1 MTTPPPLFA
10 RMSPVEPDDGDPAL
24 RLEELVRRSARRAP
38 NKEALRIGSLSVSY
52 GELIGTAERWAAV
65 LRTAHPAGTPQFIGV
80 LCDRTL
86 TGYTAVLAALCA
98 GAAVV
103 PFTPDT
109 PSGRLVRLLCD
120 QPLDALIVD
129 EAGAAKAKDVA
140 ALCSLPSLYAPESD
154 PTSLIS
160 GHVVPTGPE
169 GPNRTAYVMF
179 TSGSTGR
186 PKAVPVTHA
195 STCHFL
201 ACVCER
207 YGLTARDVFSQTFSL
222 TFDLA
227 FFDLFAAWS
236 SGGTLVYVH
245 SAALARVARV
255 VEREGL
261 TVWFSV
267 PGAIPLARRSGALAP
282 GSMPSL
288 RWSLFCGEPL
298 LAADAA
304 VWQRAASGS
313 VVENLYGPTELTIA
327 CTAYRWDP
335 ERTEEGAHGI
345 VPIGELFAGLEGI
358 LLAESDEP
366 APEQGEL
373 CVTGPQMFSGYLDP
387 MDDEGRFLHR
397 DGRRWYR
404 TGDLVRR
411 SGRAGLL
418 YLGRTDH
425 QIKIRGYRIEP
436 AEIEQHLRA
445 LPGVENAVV
454 VSLGEGAARGLVA
467 FCAGSD
473 LDSARLEGELRDE
486 LPAYMVPSRYV
497 VLDQLPVNERGKT
510 DREALAASL
519 SPVASAGP

>member
-1 MTTPPPLFA
+1 MG
-10 RMSPVEPDDGDPAL
+10 PVESGDGDPAL

-38 NKEALRIGSLSVSY
+38 GKEALRIGSLSVSY
-52 GELIGTAERWAAV
+52 GELIGMAESWAAV

-86 TGYTAVLAALCA
+86 TGYTGVLAGLCA

-103 PFTPDT
+103 PLASDAP
-109 PSGRLVRLLCD
+109 PGRLARLLRD

-129 EAGAAKAKDVA
+129 ETGAAKVKDVA
-140 ALCSLPSLYAPESD
+140 ALCPLPSLYAPECD
-154 PTSLIS
+154 PTALAS
-160 GHVVPTGPE
+160 GHVVRTVRE
-169 GPNRTAYVMF
+169 CPNEIAYVMF

-186 PKAVPVTHA
+186 PKGVPVTHA
-195 STCHFL
+195 SACHFV
-201 ACVCER
+201 AVVCER
-207 YGLTARDVFSQTFSL
+207 YGLTPRDVFSQTFSL

-236 SGGTLVYVH
+236 CGGTLVYVH
-245 SAALARVARV
+245 SAVLARVARV
-255 VEREGL
+255 VERERL

-267 PGAIPLARRSGALAP
+267 PGAIQLAQRSGALDP

-298 LAADAA
+298 LATDAA
-304 VWQRAASGS
+304 AWQRAASGS
-313 VVENLYGPTELTIA
+313 TVENLYGPTELTIA

-335 ERTEEGAHGI
+335 ERPEEGSHGI
-345 VPIGELFAGLEGI
+345 VPIGELFPGLEGI

-366 APEQGEL
+366 AAAQGEL

-387 MDDEGRFLHR
+387 ADDEGRFLQR
-397 DGRRWYR
+397 DGRSWYR

-411 SGRAGLL
+411 SDHAGLL

-436 AEIEQHLRA
+436 AEVEQHLRG

-454 VSLGEGAARGLVA
+454 LGLGEGAARSLVA
-467 FCAGSD
+467 FCVGSD
-473 LDSARLEGELRDE
+473 LDSTRLERQLRE
-486 LPAYMVPSRYV
+486 EIPAYMVPGRYV
-497 VLDQLPVNERGKT
+497 VLDRLPVNERGKT
-510 DREALAASL
+510 DRRSLAASF
-519 SPVASAGP
+519 SPAALARP

>member
-1 MTTPPPLFA
+1 MTTHPSLLA
-10 RMSPVEPDDGDPAL
+10 ATGPVESDDGDPAL
-24 RLEELVRRSARRAP
+24 RLEELVRRSARRDP
-38 NKEALRIGSLSVSY
+38 GKEALRIGSLSVSY
-52 GELIGTAERWAAV
+52 GELMGMAESWAAV
-65 LRTAHPAGTPQFIGV
+65 LRAAHPADTPQFIGV
-80 LCDRTL
+80 LCDRTF
-86 TGYTAVLAALCA
+86 TGYTGILAALCA

-103 PFTPDT
+103 PLAVDT
-109 PSGRLVRLLCD
+109 PPGRLAGLLRD

-129 EAGAAKAKDVA
+129 EAGAAKVKNVA
-140 ALCSLPSLYAPESD
+140 ALCPLPPLYAPESD
-154 PTSLIS
+154 PTAVTS
-160 GHVVPTGPE
+160 GHVVRTIRE
-169 GPNRTAYVMF
+169 CQNETAYVMF

-186 PKAVPVTHA
+186 PKGVSVTHA
-195 STCHFL
+195 SACHFL
-201 ACVCER
+201 TVVCER

-236 SGGTLVYVH
+236 CGGTLVYVH

-267 PGAIPLARRSGALAP
+267 PGAIQLARRSGALDP
-282 GSMPSL
+282 CSMPSL

-304 VWQRAASGS
+304 AWQRAASGS
-313 VVENLYGPTELTIA
+313 TVENLYGPTELTIA

-335 ERTEEGAHGI
+335 AREEEGAHGI
-345 VPIGELFAGLEGI
+345 VPIGELFPGLESI

-366 APEQGEL
+366 ATEQGEL

-387 MDDEGRFLHR
+387 ADDEGRFFYH
-397 DGRRWYR
+397 DGRWWYR

-411 SGRAGLL
+411 SSHAGLIF
-418 YLGRTDH
+418 LGRTDL

-436 AEIEQHLRA
+436 AEVEHHLRL
-445 LPGVENAVV
+445 LPGVEDVIVLA
-454 VSLGEGAARGLVA
+454 LGEGAARSLVA

-473 LDSARLEGELRDE
+473 LDSARLESQLREE
-486 LPAYMVPSRYV
+486 LPAYMVPRRYV
-497 VLDQLPVNERGKT
+497 VLDRLPVNERGKT
-510 DREALAASL
+510 DRKALATSF
-519 SPVASAGP
+519 SPSDPARP